1 MVNNMFIQIEETPN
15 PNTLKFLPGFAIL
28 KEGETADF
36 SNANEIKNSKL
47 AANLF
52 QIEHV
57 VRVFFGH
64 DFISVTKLDGINWD
78 ILKVE
83 VLTTIMN
90 HFTSGGK
97 ALDKEGVNDNNIPSE
112 EFFDKNDIE
121 IVNRIKE
128 LMESYIKPAVA
139 QDGGD
144 IKFRGY
150 KDGIVYVE
158 LQGACSGCPSAA
170 ITLKQGVQNMLSYH
184 IPEISEQTA
193 SRISSLYG
201 FLPAQTPIFEYTEV
215 FTKTL
220 GDSSDIITKEMYTF
234 NDKGGKSITLRPE
247 FTAAIVRLLIEKKLQ
262 TPIKLFST
270 GPAFRYERPQKGR
283 QRQFHHINFEVFGV
297 EDSKADVELISLA
310 QHLLTEFGINKNV
323 KLEINSLGDS
333 ETITKYREA
342 LILYFTKYQNDL
354 SEDSKNRLIKNPLRI
369 LDSKD
374 ETDRSIIS
382 GAPKISDHYTKESSY
397 FFDQVLNGLQ
407 ALGIPY
413 TVNSKLVRGLDYYC
427 HTVFEFVTED
437 LGAQGTV
444 FAGGRYDN
452 LVSSVGGKHTP
463 AIGFAGGI
471 ERIMELINYSPKEE
485 RPIYLIPIGR
495 EAEEYALTLANELRR
510 NGLYVIYEY
519 SGTLKTRMKKA
530 NQANAKAALIFG
542 DEELSSK
549 TLKIKNMDTGEEK
562 IIARDSTIEN
572 IN

>member
-1 MVNNMFIQIEETPN
+1 MFIQIEETPN

-28 KEGETADF
+28 NEGETADF
-36 SNANEIKNSKL
+36 SNANEIKNSEL

-64 DFISVTKLDGINWD
+64 DFISVTKSNGINWD

-83 VLTTIMN
+83 VLTTIMD

-97 ALDKEGVNDNNIPSE
+97 ALDKEGVNDNNIPDE
-112 EFFDKNDIE
+112 EFFDENDIE

-184 IPEISEQTA
+184 IPEVAEQTT

-283 QRQFHHINFEVFGV
+283 QRQFHQINFEVFGI
-297 EDSKADVELISLA
+297 EDPKADIELISLA

-323 KLEINSLGDS
+323 KLEINSLGDGK
-333 ETITKYREA
+333 TITKYREA
-342 LILYFTKYQNDL
+342 LILYFTKHQNDL

-374 ETDRSIIS
+374 EKDKSIIS
-382 GAPKISDHYTKESSY
+382 DAPKISDYYTKESSN
-397 FFDQVLNGLQ
+397 FFEQILNGLTT
-407 ALGIPY
+407 LDIPY
-413 TVNSKLVRGLDYYC
+413 TVNNKLVRGLDYYC

-437 LGAQGTV
+437 LGAQGAV

-485 RPIYLIPIGR
+485 RPIYLIPIGK
-495 EAEEYALTLANELRR
+495 EAEEHALTLANELRR
-510 NGLYVIYEY
+510 NGLYVVYEY
-519 SGTLKTRMKKA
+519 SGTLKNRMKKA

-562 IIARDSTIEN
+562 IIARDNTIEN

>member
-1 MVNNMFIQIEETPN
+1 MTNQTVRGTKDLLFDEWY
-15 PNTLKFLPGFAIL
+15 KF
-28 KEGETADF
+28 K
-36 SNANEIKNSKL
+36 
-47 AANLF
+47 
-52 QIEHV
+52 
-57 VRVFFGH
+57 
-64 DFISVTKLDGINWD
+64 
-78 ILKVE
+78 
-83 VLTTIMN
+83 
-90 HFTSGGK
+90 
-97 ALDKEGVNDNNIPSE
+97 
-112 EFFDKNDIE
+112 
-121 IVNRIKE
+121 
-128 LMESYIKPAVA
+128 
-139 QDGGD
+139 
-144 IKFRGY
+144 
-150 KDGIVYVE
+150 
-158 LQGACSGCPSAA
+158 
-170 ITLKQGVQNMLSYH
+170 H
-184 IPEISEQTA
+184 IEQTT

-247 FTAAIVRLLIEKKLQ
+247 FTAAVVRLLIEKKLQ

-283 QRQFHHINFEVFGV
+283 QRQFHQINFEVFGV

-310 QHLLTEFGINKNV
+310 QHLLTEFSINKNV

-374 ETDRSIIS
+374 EKDRLIIS
-382 GAPKISDHYTKESSY
+382 DAPKISDHYTKESSY

-437 LGAQGTV
+437 LGAQGAV

-495 EAEEYALTLANELRR
+495 EADEHALTLANELRR
-510 NGLYVIYEY
+510 NGLYVVYEY
-519 SGTLKTRMKKA
+519 SGALKNRMKKA

-549 TLKIKNMDTGEEK
+549 TLKIKSMDTGEEK
-562 IIARDSTIEN
+562 IIARDNTIEN